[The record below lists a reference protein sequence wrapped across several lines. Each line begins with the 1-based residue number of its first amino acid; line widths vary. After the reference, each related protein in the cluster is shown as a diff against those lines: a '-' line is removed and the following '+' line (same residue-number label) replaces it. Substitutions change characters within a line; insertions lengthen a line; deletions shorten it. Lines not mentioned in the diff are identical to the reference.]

1 MRYLLGSFVLFASC
15 AALIAAPVPKEKP
28 AVKDEDAILGTWSFE
43 KIDTGDE
50 GGENGPPQEQLAK
63 MRLEF
68 KKDGKMTISRGEAG
82 KEKNGTYKLD
92 PTAKVKSIDL
102 IDERRTSPGIYEL
115 NGDTLKLCI
124 AEGNNAV
131 RPTEMKPDGKRIAV
145 VTLKRVKDDGKDVK
159 KDEKKDE
166 KKEK

>member
-1 MRYLLGSFVLFASC
+1 MRCSLGSLVLFATC
-15 AALIAAPVPKEKP
+15 ATLTAAPVPKEKP
-28 AVKDEDAILGTWSFE
+28 AVKDEEAILGTWSFE
-43 KIDTGDE
+43 KIDSGDAKDE
-50 GGENGPPQEQLAK
+50 PPADVLAS

-68 KKDGKMTISRGEAG
+68 KKDGKMTISRGQAG

-92 PTAKVKSIDL
+92 PTAKVKTIDL

-131 RPTEMKPDGKRIAV
+131 RPTEMKPDGKRMAV
-145 VTLKRVKDDGKDVK
+145 VTLKRVKDEK
-159 KDEKKDE
+159 KEEKKDE

>member
-1 MRYLLGSFVLFASC
+1 MRYLLGSFVLFASG

-43 KIDTGDE
+43 KIDIGGDVK
-50 GGENGPPQEQLAK
+50 GPPQEELGK

-68 KKDGKMTISRGEAG
+68 KKDGKMTMSRGEAG

-92 PTAKVKSIDL
+92 PSAKVKTIDL

-145 VTLKRVKDDGKDVK
+145 VTLKRVKDDN
-159 KDEKKDE
+159 KDE
-166 KKEK
+166 KKEDKKEK

>member
-1 MRYLLGSFVLFASC
+1 MRYSLGSFIVIAAC
-15 AALIAAPVPKEKP
+15 AVLIAAPVPKEKP
-28 AVKDEDAILGTWSFE
+28 AVKDEEAIVGTWSFE
-43 KIDTGDE
+43 KFDTGDE
-50 GGENGPPQEQLAK
+50 NGPGGPPADQLAK
-63 MRLEF
+63 IRLEF
-68 KKDGKMTISRGEAG
+68 MKDGKMTISRGEPG

-92 PTAKVKSIDL
+92 PSAKVKTIDF

-145 VTLKRVKDDGKDVK
+145 VTLKRVKDD
-159 KDEKKDE
+159 KKDE
-166 KKEK
+166 KKEDKKEK

>member
-1 MRYLLGSFVLFASC
+1 MRYSLGSLVLFAAC
-15 AALIAAPVPKEKP
+15 ATLIAAPVPKEKP
-28 AVKDEDAILGTWSFE
+28 AVKDEEAIIGIWSFE
-43 KIDTGDE
+43 KFDTGGE
-50 GGENGPPQEQLAK
+50 GDANGPPQEELAK

-68 KKDGKMTISRGEAG
+68 KKDGKMTISRGQAG

-92 PTAKVKSIDL
+92 PSAKVKTIDF

-124 AEGNNAV
+124 AEGNNAA
-131 RPTEMKPDGKRIAV
+131 RPTEMKPDGKRMAV
-145 VTLKRVKDDGKDVK
+145 VTLKRV